1 MKMLK
6 TVRGRY
12 KNGTV
17 ELFEKPE
24 ISESNVIITFIDQE
38 ETEKIDLPARGIT
51 KEEARNL
58 RNRLLSFED
67 DWNAEGMELYDKI

>member
-38 ETEKIDLPARGIT
+38 ETEKIDLQVRGIT
-51 KEEARNL
+51 QEESRNL

>member
-1 MKMLK
+1 MLK

-17 ELFEKPE
+17 ELFEKPG
-24 ISESNVIITFIDQE
+24 VIEGDVLITFINHE
-38 ETEKIDLPARGIT
+38 EPETIDLQARGIT

-58 RNRLLSFED
+58 RNRLLVFED
-67 DWNAEGMELYDKI
+67 DWNAEGMELYDQI

>member
-1 MKMLK
+1 MLK

-38 ETEKIDLPARGIT
+38 ETEKIDLQARGIT

>member
-1 MKMLK
+1 MLK

-17 ELFEKPE
+17 ELFEKPGVFE
-24 ISESNVIITFIDQE
+24 GDVIITFINHE
-38 ETEKIDLPARGIT
+38 EPEIVDLQARGIT

-58 RNRLLSFED
+58 RNRLLTFED
-67 DWNAEGMELYDKI
+67 DWNAEGMELYDQI